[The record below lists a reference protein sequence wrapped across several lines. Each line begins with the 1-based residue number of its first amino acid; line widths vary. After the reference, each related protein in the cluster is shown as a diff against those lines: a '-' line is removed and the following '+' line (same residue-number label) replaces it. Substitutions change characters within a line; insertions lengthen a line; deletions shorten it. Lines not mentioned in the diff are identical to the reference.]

1 MSVDFMPLFVS
12 ALSCLV
18 LIRLITP
25 FAVNIGLV
33 DKPNDRKLHK
43 SSVPLVG
50 GISIFIAIVIGLLT
64 TEIDLNQ
71 QKNILLSMLI
81 VVGVGVL
88 DDHKDLSVRVRI
100 LLHIIAVL
108 VVVSI
113 DGVVLN
119 SLGWI
124 FWFVEFKLYSWSVF
138 FTIFA
143 VIGVMNAINM
153 SDGIDGLSGSLSLI
167 ALLFISYF
175 AYIAGQYDYLLI
187 ALLVCSTLIPFLLF
201 NLGIFSES
209 RKVFMGDAGTTL
221 LGLVIAVLLIT
232 LSQGDSAAFRPV
244 AALWLLAIPLIDTF
258 TIISRR
264 IIKRKSPFKADREH
278 LHHFF
283 VRSGI
288 SDRRA
293 LLIIVLLS
301 FSITFLGFWMEV
313 NNVAEWKMFALFLSI
328 FLLYLFATIHAWKVM
343 KFIKR

>member
-1 MSVDFMPLFVS
+1 MNIDFLPLLVS
-12 ALSCLV
+12 AISCIV
-18 LIRLITP
+18 VIRMITP
-25 FAVNIGLV
+25 FAINIGLV
-33 DKPNDRKLHK
+33 DKPNLRKKHIGNI
-43 SSVPLVG
+43 PLVG
-50 GISIFIAIVIGLLT
+50 GVSIFIAVVISLLT
-64 TEIDLNQ
+64 TQIDINQ
-71 QKNILLSMLI
+71 QKNLLLAMII
-81 VVGVGVL
+81 VVGTGVL
-88 DDHKDLSVRVRI
+88 DDHRDLSVNTRV
-100 LLHIIAVL
+100 LLHIIAVT
-108 VVVSI
+108 VVVVL
-113 DGVVLN
+113 DNVVLN

-124 FWFVEFKLYSWSVF
+124 FGSSEFKLHAWAIF

-167 ALLFISYF
+167 TLLFISYF

-221 LGLVIAVLLIT
+221 LGLVIAVLLIA

-258 TIISRR
+258 TIMSRR

-343 KFIKR
+343 RFIKK